1 LILSLKS
8 ERIYRILA
16 PYIDKLCQSL
26 LREDI
31 DFEEASIESFADLI
45 CLKTELSIREMT
57 HELNAKM
64 QNGELRSL
72 RQLIRENPENAK
84 KAARYASK
92 KLKHRIRRI
101 IEEELSQSTT
111 SLEKKLGGEKYETNK

>member
-1 LILSLKS
+1 MSLKGES
-8 ERIYRILA
+8 IYRILA

-26 LREDI
+26 LSEDI

-45 CLKTELSIREMT
+45 CLKTELTIREMT
-57 HELNAKM
+57 HELNTRM
-64 QNGELRSL
+64 QNGELSSL

-84 KAARYASK
+84 RAARYASK

-111 SLEKKLGGEKYETNK
+111 SLEKKHGGEKYEHNK